1 MPQPCPICHHP
12 DAGPLLADLL
22 SGHPYRAIS
31 AKYSVRIAALSVHVR
46 RHLNGPFRRLALTE
60 RALETDAIAVTSVR
74 QEFEKLHRRLERIW
88 AIAESKQDLPL
99 ALHAAEQIRR
109 ALEVL
114 GKISGEIPLA
124 PSQAV
129 QVNNQVGPLKI
140 EIVGIDPKPWAL
152 PQSPVDTPALSDR
165 LLPDPAPRDIWH
177 Q

>member
-22 SGHPYRAIS
+22 SGHPYRTIA
-31 AKYSVRIAALSVHVR
+31 AKYSVRLASISLHVR
-46 RHLNGPFRRLALTE
+46 KHLNGPFRRLALTE
-60 RALETDAIAVTSVR
+60 RALETDAIAVASVR

-88 AIAESKQDLPL
+88 AVAESKQDLPL
-99 ALHAAEQIRR
+99 ALQAAEQIRR

-114 GKISGEIPLA
+114 GKITGEIPLA

-152 PQSPVDTPALSDR
+152 TESPADTPGLPDR
-165 LLPDPAPRDIWH
+165 SRPDPAPRDIRY